1 MQPASPSVLNSAR
14 LTVSVFLIFFFFF
27 LISCIFRCVGDY
39 VSVSNPEGN
48 FIISQLQELEDL
60 FLLAA
65 GTGFTPM
72 VKVLNYALTN
82 IPSLRYVILHLIPVP
97 CEAVRLVEGVLNLL
111 KTQWTSTDMFSS
123 LSHHF
128 FLFFLYSKL
137 FYSLDSFSFVTFD
150 YLIDTEKT
158 FMLIHG

>member
-1 MQPASPSVLNSAR
+1 MNILKTAYIPWKLRYSLIIMQPASPSVLNLAR

-27 LISCIFRCVGDY
+27 LISCIFRCIGDY

-82 IPSLRYVILHLIPVP
+82 IPSLRYVILHLISF
-97 CEAVRLVEGVLNLL
+97 CFWAS
-111 KTQWTSTDMFSS
+111 TSFLQSEFGLSS
-123 LSHHF
+123 IYVTYHWA
-128 FLFFLYSKL
+128 
-137 FYSLDSFSFVTFD
+137 SL
-150 YLIDTEKT
+150 
-158 FMLIHG
+158 

>member
-1 MQPASPSVLNSAR
+1 
-14 LTVSVFLIFFFFF
+14 
-27 LISCIFRCVGDY
+27 
-39 VSVSNPEGN
+39 
-48 FIISQLQELEDL
+48 
-60 FLLAA
+60 
-65 GTGFTPM
+65 M

-82 IPSLRYVILHLIPVP
+82 IPSLRYVILHLITVP
-97 CEAVRLVEGVLNLL
+97 WEAIRLVEGILNLL

-128 FLFFLYSKL
+128 FLFLLYSKL

>member
-14 LTVSVFLIFFFFF
+14 LTVSVFLIFFF

-82 IPSLRYVILHLIPVP
+82 IPSLRYVILHLITVP
-97 CEAVRLVEGVLNLL
+97 CEAVRLVEGILNLL

-128 FLFFLYSKL
+128 LLLLLYCKL
-137 FYSLDSFSFVTFD
+137 FY
-150 YLIDTEKT
+150 
-158 FMLIHG
+158 